1 MVSFGKGSR
10 PTGFRAGLGVGAPV
24 VAVAAQKG
32 GVGKTTTAVHLAVA
46 LAQSFHLRV
55 FLIDLDAQGHVGAH
69 LHRSTRVHTTR
80 RLGTSLLERKADLKN
95 LAVPTTV
102 PGLFITSP
110 DKGLHQVEIQL
121 NARIG
126 KEFVIDRALKSARE
140 DFDIIIIDCPPNLGN
155 LTVGT
160 LLASDL
166 VIVPSDMSQLS
177 INGVSDILDTLEIL
191 EDTFQRRPE
200 LAGVLLCRVDRRSK
214 SLNRA
219 VRERL
224 EDIAPGTIL
233 DVEVPSQSAVSRA
246 QISGTTVFE
255 TDPEGPAAEAYI
267 QLARTIRDR
276 IRVHPEFAT
285 RRSA

>member
-1 MVSFGKGSR
+1 MVSFGKGSK
-10 PTGFRAGLGVGAPV
+10 PTGYKTELGSSAPI

-80 RLGTSLLERKADLKN
+80 RLGSCLLERKADLKN
-95 LAVPTTV
+95 LAVPTTIS
-102 PGLFITSP
+102 GLSITSP

-126 KEFVIDRALKSARE
+126 KEFVIDRALKTARE
-140 DFDIIIIDCPPNLGN
+140 DFDVVIIDCPPNLGN
-155 LTVGT
+155 LTVGA

-166 VIVPSDMSQLS
+166 VIVPSDMSQLA

-214 SLNRA
+214 SLNKA
-219 VRERL
+219 VRDRL
-224 EDIAPGTIL
+224 EEIASGTVL

-255 TDPEGPAAEAYI
+255 TDPNGPAAAAYVE
-267 QLARTIRDR
+267 LAKTIRDR
-276 IRVHPEFAT
+276 IRVQPESVT